1 MPTRRKDALFRLRLR
16 EAPRGVAARII
27 PRRLARAAL
36 GALGLASAVAACSPA
51 LSRDP
56 PSAVRPVAARLPDG
70 RRLTFRCSGQGG
82 PTVIFESGW
91 AADSAAWVR
100 VLPMVASS
108 RRACAYDRAGYG
120 ASDPGPDPR
129 DASAIVG
136 DLHAGLRA
144 ARIRGP
150 YILVGHSAGGLY
162 VRLFAARYP
171 HEVVG
176 LVLVDP
182 SVEHQDARVAAVFGP
197 GAGSVAP
204 LQQRAARCLAAARN
218 GRLPSADPTLS
229 VCTPQGRAPGA
240 GSLVDLWSAES
251 SEIDTL
257 FTTSSDEVQREAE
270 SLGDLPLVVLTAAGS
285 TQGQNPG
292 LAVWAQLHR
301 EVAATSSRGS
311 ARLVDRSTHLMM
323 FQRPDAI
330 VSAID
335 DVAEGARRRQ

>member
-1 MPTRRKDALFRLRLR
+1 
-16 EAPRGVAARII
+16 
-27 PRRLARAAL
+27 L
-36 GALGLASAVAACSPA
+36 GALGLAGATAACSPA

-56 PSAVRPVAARLPDG
+56 STAVGSIAARLPDG
-70 RRLTFRCSGQGG
+70 RRLTFHCSGQGG

-91 AADSAAWVR
+91 GADSAAWVR

-120 ASDPGPDPR
+120 ASDVGPDPR

-144 ARIRGP
+144 AHIRGP

-171 HEVVG
+171 REVVG

-182 SVEHQDARVAAVFGP
+182 SVEHQDTRVAAIFGP

-204 LQQRAARCLAAARN
+204 LQRRATQCLAAARE
-218 GRLPSADPTLS
+218 GRLPSADPAL
-229 VCTPQGRAPGA
+229 TPCAPSGRAPGA
-240 GSLVDLWSAES
+240 GSLVNLWSAES

-270 SLGDLPLVVLTAAGS
+270 NLGDLPLIVLTAAGTGS
-285 TQGQNPG
+285 SQNPG
-292 LAVWAQLHR
+292 LVVWAGLHR
-301 EVAATSSRGS
+301 EVAAMSRRGS

-330 VSAID
+330 VSAIN
-335 DVAEGARRRQ
+335 DVAAAAARRQ